1 MVGERWL
8 LLTVDDYRSPTA
20 KRRKAQD
27 NDDDVDNDDDDD
39 DDDGGDDGDDNDN
52 YDGDYDNYDDDND
65 DDDNDYR
72 SPTQE
77 KSTKRLCDD
86 DDAALWQ
93 NTGQCQLISLIRVW
107 RQIF

>member
-1 MVGERWL
+1 M
-8 LLTVDDYRSPTA
+8 
-20 KRRKAQD
+20 
-27 NDDDVDNDDDDD
+27 
-39 DDDGGDDGDDNDN
+39 DGGDDGDDNDN
-52 YDGDYDNYDDDND
+52 YDGDFDNYDDDND